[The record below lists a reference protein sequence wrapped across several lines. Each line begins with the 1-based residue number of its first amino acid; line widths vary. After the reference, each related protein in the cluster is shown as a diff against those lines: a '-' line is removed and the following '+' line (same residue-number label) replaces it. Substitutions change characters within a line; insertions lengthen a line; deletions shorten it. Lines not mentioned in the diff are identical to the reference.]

1 MRDFSGENTKRA
13 GGLVQQD
20 PPKAHYTIECSIE
33 PNKGLLEGTENIRFT
48 NTTSQSVRNLALMGP
63 VYGNEG
69 LEIAGNGKPV
79 VYVKMVRK
87 I

>member
-1 MRDFSGENTKRA
+1 MRELSEENIKRA
-13 GGLVQQD
+13 GCWAYQD

-33 PNKGLLEGTENIRFT
+33 PNKGLLEGTEIIRFT
-48 NTTSQSVRNLALMGP
+48 NTTSQPVRNLALMGP
-63 VYGNEG
+63 VHGNEG
-69 LEIAGNGKPV
+69 LEIAGNGKPA